1 MVARHEG
8 DRARRQDANPVEF
21 AAVQQHLAEP
31 EIVSRGRD
39 HPASAGWP
47 LWFVAHVQKY
57 RALPGR
63 WIDLRLGETLDPRL
77 GHEKPRRIHAERL
90 QNSVGNKLIEGNAG
104 CDLDDPSEHVG

>member
-21 AAVQQHLAEP
+21 AAVQQHLADP

-63 WIDLRLGETLDPRL
+63 WIDLRLGETLDPPP
-77 GHEKPRRIHAERL
+77 GHEKPRRIHAERPH
-90 QNSVGNKLIEGNAG
+90 NSVANKLIAATPR
-104 CDLDDPSEHVG
+104 CTPADPPTH